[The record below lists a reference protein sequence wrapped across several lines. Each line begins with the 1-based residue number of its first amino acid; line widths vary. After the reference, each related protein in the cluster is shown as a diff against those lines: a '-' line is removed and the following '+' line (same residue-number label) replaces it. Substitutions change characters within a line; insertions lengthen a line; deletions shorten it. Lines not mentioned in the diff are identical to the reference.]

1 MDEEKRSLCRIKV
14 SRDMAQITYERSGQ
28 RPLNAHANFDHR
40 AALQLNMHPAKTSI
54 QEYGRGLYD
63 LLLLA
68 DPRQNVS
75 AVFKRC
81 FDDPSSHVQVSI
93 EIVDETLAQLLDLS
107 WEHLCDPDNR
117 YLAMESRF
125 RFVRRLASLSPGK
138 SQPLDGLPRVLMVIS
153 NPSNLESFAIKTL
166 GPDGLQDHSFAPI
179 EAPFLPQQT
188 LGLTDL
194 FDSLKAKGQIAGYRI
209 LRGPLPP
216 PHDEHPAL
224 LPGCPTLD
232 RIHEVLQAAEEANR
246 PYHIVH
252 FLAHGYLDEN
262 GSGHLLLTNEMGDA
276 APIHQNAFQ
285 SLFPQKHQVWLVLF
299 AACQSGS
306 GEQRIGQP
314 LAGLAPTFL
323 RAGIPAVIAMQDEIT
338 VRGAAAFTETFY
350 QELTTHGYIDR
361 AVVEAR
367 REIERRA
374 PSRGEWV
381 IPVLYLQNEDPRLF
395 SPIVGDHADQERCPE
410 LAEGTIANPF
420 YTGGRINDPGLFF
433 GRQRIVR
440 EICTE
445 LKKGCSISVVGQS
458 QIGKSS
464 LLYYLYKTRAD
475 WLPDGAIEFIDLQ
488 CVLDEADFCETVLSR
503 LGESGDTLRDLKRTL
518 ASREVILLLDEV
530 ERLAEEDFNPRLH
543 DLLRSLAQEPHF
555 AMCLATQRPLIEV
568 FPARTPGG
576 VSPFH
581 NIFIVKTLG
590 PFTETETRNY
600 IAARLA
606 NTDVTFTDREIER
619 LLAESHCH
627 PAKLQAAAKALF
639 KEKMP

>member
-1 MDEEKRSLCRIKV
+1 MPDMDEEKRSLCRAKV
-14 SRDMAQITYERSGQ
+14 SRDMVQITYERSGQ
-28 RPLNAHANFDHR
+28 KPLNAHANFDHK
-40 AALQLNMHPAKTSI
+40 AALQLNTHPAKTNI
-54 QEYGRGLYD
+54 QEYGQGLYD

-68 DPRQNVS
+68 DPKQNVS

-81 FDDPSSHVQVSI
+81 FDDPSPYVQMSI
-93 EIVDETLAQLLDLS
+93 EIVDETLAELLELS
-107 WEHLCDPDNR
+107 WEHLCDPDDR
-117 YLAMESRF
+117 YLAIESGF
-125 RFVRRLASLSPGK
+125 RFVRRLASLLPGK
-138 SQPLDGLPRVLMVIS
+138 RQPLDGLPRVLVVIS
-153 NPSNLESFAIKTL
+153 NPSNLESFAVKVP
-166 GPDGLQDHSFAPI
+166 GPEGLQDHSFAPI

-188 LGLTDL
+188 LGLADL
-194 FDSLKAKGQIAGYRI
+194 FDGLKAKGQIAGYRI

-224 LPGCPTLD
+224 LPGYPTLD
-232 RIHEVLQAAEEANR
+232 RIHEVLQAAEEANQ

-262 GSGHLLLTNEMGDA
+262 GGGYLLLTDEMGDA

-285 SLFPQKHQVWLVLF
+285 SLFPQKHQVRLVLF

-323 RAGIPAVIAMQDEIT
+323 RVGIPAVIAMQDEIS

-350 QELTTHGYIDR
+350 QELTTHGYMDT

-395 SPIVGDHADQERCPE
+395 SLAVAGHAGQE
-410 LAEGTIANPF
+410 TIANPF
-420 YTGGRINDPGLFF
+420 YTSGRINDPGLFF

-445 LKKGCSISVVGQS
+445 LKKGCSVSVVGES

-464 LLYYLYKTRAD
+464 LLYYLYKTCTD
-475 WLPDGAIEFIDLQ
+475 WLPDRTIEFIDLQ
-488 CVLDEADFCETVLSR
+488 GVLDEADFCETVLSK
-503 LGESGDTLRDLKRTL
+503 LSENGNTLRELKRAL

-555 AMCLATQRPLIEV
+555 AMCLATQRPLVEV

-581 NIFIVKTLG
+581 NIFTVKTLG
-590 PFTETETRNY
+590 PFTETEARDCVAT
-600 IAARLA
+600 RLA

-627 PAKLQAAAKALF
+627 PAKLQAGAQALF
-639 KEKMP
+639 EEKTP